1 MDLILIEGLKF
12 SAWLKLEV
20 VRSDNSSGP
29 VCDPAT
35 LLAFVTDLP
44 IEYFGVKMI
53 LSAMQKR
60 PPDIAEIY
68 GGRNFLLID
77 QFGRNINYLRISV
90 TDKCNLRCGYC
101 IPPGQTGL
109 LLPENIL
116 TNRQLLR
123 LVSLFAEAG
132 IIGLG

>member
-1 MDLILIEGLKF
+1 M
-12 SAWLKLEV
+12 
-20 VRSDNSSGP
+20 
-29 VCDPAT
+29 
-35 LLAFVTDLP
+35 
-44 IEYFGVKMI
+44 
-53 LSAMQKR
+53 
-60 PPDIAEIY
+60 
-68 GGRNFLLID
+68 ID

-132 IIGLG
+132 INRIRLTGGEPLLREDLPELIKSIKNIKGIDNVSVTTYLIFVTNLEYCFTVLIVLDKCLLFFFCKFH